1 MLILGFLL
9 YLWVV
14 GMRMYHNHIR
24 HNKFGWMCCTLIISF
39 LMISVFSHEIES
51 WCCFSL
57 SGILFLKN
65 IIILMEMAFFFCVE
79 FFRGYLL
86 SGEICEVP
94 LAMVGFTVGAS
105 KFRAFSDVF
114 VSFLHFSFLFC
125 ILALHLLLFG
135 FLYAGLWEFGPLA
148 WFLFF

>member
-1 MLILGFLL
+1 MMLFFFI
-9 YLWVV
+9 WD
-14 GMRMYHNHIR
+14 
-24 HNKFGWMCCTLIISF
+24 
-39 LMISVFSHEIES
+39 SVFKKYHYIDGDG
-51 WCCFSL
+51 F
-57 SGILFLKN
+57 
-65 IIILMEMAFFFCVE
+65 FFFCVE